1 MPFVWAMWIAWAVFV
16 VFMAAMYLY
25 RSILTKN
32 EDDQIFLDDSFEQ
45 EKAEQAA
52 IAAKVAKVDPLVRVS
67 WRLVIAVSTLVIVY
81 YVRDILVKLD
91 VIG

>member
-1 MPFVWAMWIAWAVFV
+1 MPFVWAMWIVWAVFV

-32 EDDQIFLDDSFEQ
+32 EDDQIFLDGSFEH

-67 WRLVIAVSTLVIVY
+67 
-81 YVRDILVKLD
+81 
-91 VIG
+91 

>member
-1 MPFVWAMWIAWAVFV
+1 MSFVWAMWIVWAVFV

-32 EDDQIFLDDSFEQ
+32 EDDQIFLDDSFEH

-67 WRLVIAVSTLVIVY
+67 WRLVIAISILVIVY
-81 YVRDILVKLD
+81 YVRDILFNWTSF
-91 VIG
+91 G